1 MSIHFIESQKFYILS
16 GPSASGKSS
25 LTRQLIAQGL
35 PEDAIVSS
43 DSLRKQILGSSFGT
57 DEFGV
62 KEILVGWDNN
72 QKEIFKIIEDIL
84 SLRFEQKLPTVFDA
98 TNLNDNERK
107 PFVELARKFGVQSH
121 IFIFDTAKEEL
132 ERRLSQRLER
142 FDLSVID
149 RQLGMFQKNSDFP
162 FSNVT
167 SDDQFIL
174 LPNLLKTSKI
184 DVVGD
189 THGLLDE
196 TVLLLQKKGWLFHQT
211 HFSHPDLERKVL
223 FLGDIIDRG
232 LQSVPL
238 WIVVKNTVEQG
249 QGLFV
254 MGNHEAK
261 LMNAYSQYQQSGLL
275 RAKSLSNAQT
285 LLEFLKL
292 PLDEQK
298 DLYDFFLN
306 SPVQYSLWIDKTNS
320 EVLHAGNYDSTRN
333 YDLFKMAF
341 AHADNNYYHPYRFP
355 RSHALYGQK
364 KLNGF
369 KDSDAEYEKHYLNG
383 LNEYIYVRG
392 HIPNLSK
399 QNTSYSLEDNQA
411 FSGHLVLLSL
421 DSYLSLMKDNKW
433 NPQYQFFEDTI
444 VKQKS
449 EFNFDTLNKET
460 VDLMKGLTALAK
472 EGLVT
477 DGWRKDESGEKQPHP
492 EGFKI
497 YKYSKK
503 VHFKKLWKSHP
514 LLEKARGIGLD
525 IAGNIIVHPFDKLY
539 NYGEYDT
546 GKDVKH
552 NQQVQVIEKLN
563 GFLGCISKHPFRN
576 ELLLSTTGSFNSPF
590 IQYIADF
597 IDDETKKR
605 LLDYFKTH
613 NETLMFEVIHPEDKS
628 SHIIEYDD
636 AHNGL
641 WLIGARERKLGVDVK
656 TEAQLDEIGK
666 QLQFRRPFWYEASF
680 HDVLDTLKSSPL
692 EGFMIRDADTHEPLM
707 KIKTD
712 YYLVTKFIGRMGPNN
727 VEFMFKNPEQ
737 FKEKKVEEEF
747 YPIVDRIVKTVSQD
761 DFAQMDQKLR
771 VELVRKIVD
780 DVRDQ
785 VSHKTSFKP

>member
-1 MSIHFIESQKFYILS
+1 MSIHFIEAQKFYILS

-25 LTRQLIAQGL
+25 LTRQLVSQGL

-43 DSLRKQILGSSFGT
+43 DSMRKQILGSSFGT
-57 DEFGV
+57 DEFGT
-62 KEILVGWDNN
+62 KEILLGWEIR

-84 SLRFEQKLPTVFDA
+84 ALRFEQHLPTIFDA

-107 PFVELARKFGVQSH
+107 PFVDLAEKYGLQSH
-121 IFIFDTAKEEL
+121 IIIFDTAKEEL
-132 ERRLSQRLER
+132 ERRLSGRLER
-142 FDLSVID
+142 FDLSVIS
-149 RQLGMFQKNSDFP
+149 RQLEIFQKDSAYP
-162 FSNVT
+162 FSVAN
-167 SDDQFIL
+167 SEDQFVLMPQL
-174 LPNLLKTSKI
+174 LLTSKI

-196 TVLLLQKKGWLFHQT
+196 TVLLLQQKGWHYQNGCF
-211 HFSHPDLERKVL
+211 FHPDPERKVL

-238 WIVVKNTVEQG
+238 WIAVKNTVNQS

-261 LMNAYSQYQQSGLL
+261 LMNAYTQYQETGLL

-292 PLDEQK
+292 DKAEQK
-298 DLYDFFLN
+298 SLYDFLLK
-306 SPVQYSLWIDKTNS
+306 SPVQYALWVNKENG
-320 EVLHAGNYDSTRN
+320 EVIHSGNYQADKD

-369 KDSDAEYEKHYLNG
+369 KDSDSEYEKHYMNG

-392 HIPNLSK
+392 HTPNASK
-399 QNTSYSLEDNQA
+399 QNTTYSLEDNQA
-411 FSGHLVLLSL
+411 FAGNLVLLSL
-421 DSYLSLMKDNKW
+421 DNYLPLLQKNKW
-433 NPQYQFFEDTI
+433 EPEHQFFEDTI

-449 EFNFDTLNKET
+449 EFNFDTLNKDT
-460 VDLMKGLTALAK
+460 IDLMKGLNQLVKDGLA
-472 EGLVT
+472 T
-477 DGWRKDESGEKQPHP
+477 DGWRKDDSGVKQPHP

-546 GKDVKH
+546 GKNVKH
-552 NQQVQVIEKLN
+552 NQRVQVIEKLN
-563 GFLGCISKHPFRN
+563 GFLGCISKHPFKE

-597 IDDETKKR
+597 IDEPTKER
-605 LLDYFKTH
+605 LLKYFKNH
-613 NETLMFEVIHPEDKS
+613 NETLMFEVIHPEDKP
-628 SHIIEYDD
+628 SHIIEYDE

-641 WLIGARERKLGVDVK
+641 WLIGARERKSGANIK
-656 TEAQLDEIGK
+656 TESQVDEIGK
-666 QLQFRRPFWYEASF
+666 ILQLRRPFWYEADF
-680 HDVLDTLKSSPL
+680 HDVLNTLKSSQL
-692 EGFMIRDADTHEPLM
+692 EGFMIRDAQSHEPLM

-727 VEFMFKNPEQ
+727 IEFMFKRPEQ
-737 FKEKKVEEEF
+737 FKENKVEEEF
-747 YPIVDRIVKTVSQD
+747 YPIVDKIVKTVSQE
-761 DFAQMDQKLR
+761 DFTQMDQKLR
-771 VELVRKIVD
+771 VELVRQIVD
-780 DVRDQ
+780 DVREQ
-785 VSHKTSFKP
+785 VSHKSSLKP